1 MDQLI
6 GEWRQCRVHEKTA
19 AYRDFL
25 KKYGEDAG
33 WDEWVA
39 FLKERPEL
47 KGFDWAR
54 SLADHS
60 FS

>member
-1 MDQLI
+1 MLTSAQMDQLI

-39 FLKERPEL
+39 FLKERPA
-47 KGFDWAR
+47 KRF
-54 SLADHS
+54 
-60 FS
+60 